1 MMSQEKIWDREYKTG
16 KLVTLGEKPQSDTLE
31 FLRFLRREQKV
42 DIDGLTVL
50 DLGCGTGRNSNHC
63 ASEGA
68 KVIGYEISGTAL
80 DLAKKRAGEMGVSAS
95 VAYEKRSM
103 GEAFPLAN
111 ASVDIIL
118 DVTSSNSLSE
128 AERAI
133 YLSESARVLKQAG
146 WMYVKALCKDGDSN
160 AKNLIKLSP
169 GPEKDTYVM
178 PDLGITERVWT
189 KEDFEA
195 AYSPSFEIVLLDKK
209 TNYSQVNGRS
219 YKRNFWLAYL
229 RRK

>member
-1 MMSQEKIWDREYKTG
+1 MSQEKIWDREYRTR

-31 FLRFLRREQKV
+31 FLRFLRKEQGIELEGKS
-42 DIDGLTVL
+42 VL

-68 KVIGYEISGTAL
+68 KVVGYEISGTAL
-80 DLAKKRAGEMGVSAS
+80 DLAKKRAAKLGISAS
-95 VAYEKRSM
+95 VTYEKRSM
-103 GEAFPLAN
+103 GEPFPLAD
-111 ASVDIIL
+111 ASVDIAL

-128 AERAI
+128 AERAV
-133 YLSESARVLKQAG
+133 YLSEIARVLKSGG

-160 AKNLIKLSP
+160 AKNLIRLSP

-178 PDLGITERVWT
+178 PDLGIVERVWT
-189 KEDFEA
+189 KEDFTA
-195 AYSPSFEIVLLDKK
+195 AYAPHFDIVLLDKK

-229 RRK
+229 KKI